1 VSRQTQV
8 ALSLAARIHDGEEEV
23 RRICDEHRFPLDDL
37 LSARRRVMQM
47 PGMEATMNQRGT
59 MKRGLVAV
67 SNLPAF
73 LAALEGYSRRVSGG
87 GSISMRLFQNETL
100 ADMQVEGSRAWAGA
114 STDRDLA
121 TMWSSSSAR
130 ASGTSG

>member
-1 VSRQTQV
+1 V
-8 ALSLAARIHDGEEEV
+8 ALSLGTGIDDADAEV

-37 LSARRRVMQM
+37 LGARRRVMQM
-47 PGMEATMNQRGT
+47 PGTEATMNQRDT
-59 MKRGLVAV
+59 MKRGLAAV

-100 ADMQVEGSRAWAGA
+100 TDVHVEG
-114 STDRDLA
+114 
-121 TMWSSSSAR
+121 AR
-130 ASGTSG
+130 ASGTRCHGSGSERRCGAL